1 MCDSHHM
8 EKKLTIAFKETAGH
22 EVEVEI
28 ESSDPNDDIND
39 IIALLHSTMITLA
52 QGLDDEA

>member
-1 MCDSHHM
+1 M
-8 EKKLTIAFKETAGH
+8 EKKLTIAFKETAGN